1 MKLPIIIIKP
11 IIQYDEEGYPIEDE
25 IWDEDGEPHEDDD
38 FDEWEEELLD
48 DEEF

>member
-1 MKLPIIIIKP
+1 MIIINP

-25 IWDEDGEPHEDDD
+25 IWDEDDDSQEEDDD